1 MKNLKKDRIEE
12 DIRDCGYNDEEIV
25 NKDSKKYKKVLVE
38 SSMLQKKLLKLNE
51 HVLCTVKEMFNN
63 TVKTIIK
70 RNKSRI
76 LRKEKN
82 EIFTN
87 ILH

>member
-12 DIRDCGYNDEEIV
+12 DICDCGYNEEEIV
-25 NKDSKKYKKVLVE
+25 IKSSKKYKNTLVK
-38 SSMLQKKLLKLNE
+38 SSLLPKELLKLNK